1 MRLPSLAIAF
11 ALLAMPVAAQDHV
24 AWERTTQDGVEFAD
38 LTVAKNGRF
47 TVFCRMTKTGPLAG
61 LALSMPYFQTMIRSG
76 ESYGLTM
83 IVNGGR
89 DSVHM
94 EARDIE
100 LWFEAKDLNQQMQ
113 LSRLFEDLTQTQRLD
128 FAISTIGW
136 RESLFVDNGDDL
148 KGLMDKCL

>member
-1 MRLPSLAIAF
+1 MRLPSLALAF
-11 ALLAMPVAAQDHV
+11 ALLALPAAAQDHAV
-24 AWERTTQDGVEFAD
+24 WERNAQDGVDFAD

-61 LALSMPYFQTMIRSG
+61 LALSIPYFQTMIRSG

-113 LSRLFEDLTQTQRLD
+113 LSRLFEDLTRTDRLD
-128 FAISTIGW
+128 FAISAIGW
-136 RESLFVDNGDDL
+136 RDSLFVDNSAEL
-148 KGLMDKCL
+148 KGLMDDCL